1 MVPVVVW
8 YGQWSAMARA
18 SATMVAPA
26 GLPTTVPMV
35 ESKEERMAALAV
47 VLATAT
53 AWT

>member
-18 SATMVAPA
+18 SA
-26 GLPTTVPMV
+26 TVPMV

-53 AWT
+53 A

>member
-18 SATMVAPA
+18 SA
-26 GLPTTVPMV
+26 TTVPMV

>member
-8 YGQWSAMARA
+8 YGQWSAKARA
-18 SATMVAPA
+18 TASTVASA

-53 AWT
+53 VWT